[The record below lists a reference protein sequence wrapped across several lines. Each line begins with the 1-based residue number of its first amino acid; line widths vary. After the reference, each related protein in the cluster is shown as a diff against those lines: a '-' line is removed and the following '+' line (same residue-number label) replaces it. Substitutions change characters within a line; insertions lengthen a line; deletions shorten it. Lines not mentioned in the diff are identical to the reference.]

1 MSEQVETIP
10 TQDGSLDS
18 AADAFAG
25 LLSQAEKREKAVS
38 KPEPVKTQAESE
50 PQQAQPEEAIEAAKS
65 EGEEDPETPAVT
77 EPRKLKVKIGGVEQE
92 LPEDEVVN
100 GYSRTADYTRKTQQ
114 LAEARKQFEQNEVAQ
129 VRAERQ
135 QYQEHLAEL
144 KTTLES
150 LSPKKPDFE
159 KLKLTLPAD
168 QYAAKIEE
176 WHAYQ
181 EKIAQVEKTQAELKG
196 RQDQDAERG
205 FQQYFRD
212 EQEKLELAL
221 PDYKDAE
228 KGKVLRKDLSD
239 FALSRGF
246 NEDDLSKVVDHRLV
260 LLLHDAMQGAK
271 AKAKAPEVKNKIEK
285 AMSPTPPGPSKSTQ
299 PRANRFDE
307 AITRQRRSGSL
318 DDTANALDALI
329 QKVG

>member
-1 MSEQVETIP
+1 MSESVETIQ
-10 TQDGSLDS
+10 QDGSLDS

-25 LLSQAEKREKAVS
+25 LLSQVEKKEKVES
-38 KPEPVKTQAESE
+38 KPEPTKVQAEPES
-50 PQQAQPEEAIEAAKS
+50 QQAEPEEAIEAPKPEV
-65 EGEEDPETPAVT
+65 EGEVETPVVA
-77 EPRKLKVKIGGVEQE
+77 EPRKLKVKIDGIEQE

-100 GYSRTADYTRKTQQ
+100 GYSRTADYTRKTQA
-114 LAEARKQFEQNEVAQ
+114 LADARKAFEQNEVAQ

-135 QYQEHLAEL
+135 QYQEHLAVL

-176 WHAYQ
+176 WHAAQ

-196 RQDQDAERG
+196 RQDEDAQRG

-212 EQEKLELAL
+212 EQEKLALAL
-221 PDYKDAE
+221 PEYKDE
-228 KGKVLRKDLSD
+228 KKGEALRKDLSD

-271 AKAKAPEVKNKIEK
+271 QKAKAPEVKNKIEK
-285 AMSPTPPGPSKSTQ
+285 AMSPTPPGTTKAAQ
-299 PRANRFDE
+299 PKANRYNE
-307 AITRQRRSGSL
+307 AAQRLRTTGSL
-318 DDTANALDALI
+318 DSAADALDALI